1 MNYLLFIVYLIIICW
16 WLLHLPVIKR
26 LELDNRV
33 IVGLFLCKVAA
44 GMAIGWISIHYYG
57 PGNDYWDLNDEAWKE
72 YQLLVNNPGNYFR
85 NIFTSDYADGYG
97 GMFSSM
103 NSYWNDLKGNI
114 LIKLVSVFNLFSRG
128 DYYINSLFF
137 NFIVFFGHV
146 ALYKLFI
153 SIFPDRKWLVI
164 IGCFLLPST
173 LYFSSGMHKD
183 GIVFLMLAVLIYCV
197 YFALTQ
203 NKFTKKQWL
212 FICIS
217 SIFIFLIR
225 HYIFLAFA
233 PALLAYVIS
242 VKTKWRPVLVFVGV
256 YLVAGLLLFNVDA
269 LFSRIKPLEI
279 IIAKQTEY
287 LKLPKSD
294 TEIGLTPLEPSL
306 KSFAS
311 NTPES
316 FNHLWLRPYLWE
328 QPVKTM
334 LPLCIELFIYQLLLL
349 LFIFYRRKVPAPTL
363 YTLLYFL
370 LFFTL
375 SIYLLTGFIV
385 PNLGSIVRYRSIYLP
400 LIITP
405 LLCMINWG
413 KLPFLSKI
421 KI

>member
-1 MNYLLFIVYLIIICW
+1 MNYLLFTVYLIIICW
-16 WLLHLPVIKR
+16 WLLRLPVIKR
-26 LELDNRV
+26 MGLDNRL
-33 IVGLFLCKVAA
+33 IVALFLCKVAA
-44 GMAIGWISIHYYG
+44 GIAIGWISIHYYG

-72 YQLLVNNPGNYFR
+72 YQLLIHNPGNYFR

-103 NSYWNDLKGNI
+103 DSYWNDLKGNI
-114 LIKLVSVFNLFSRG
+114 LIKMVSVFNLFSRG

-153 SIFPDRKWLVI
+153 SIFTDRKWLVI

-173 LYFSSGMHKD
+173 LYFSSGLHKD
-183 GIVFLMLAVLIYCV
+183 GIVFLVLSVLIYCV
-197 YFALTQ
+197 YQGLTQ
-203 NKFTKKQWL
+203 NNFTKKQWL

-217 SIFIFLIR
+217 LVFIFLIR
-225 HYIFLAFA
+225 HYIFLALA
-233 PALLAYVIS
+233 PALLAWIIS
-242 VKTKWRPVLVFVGV
+242 AKTKWKPVLVFAGV
-256 YLVAGLLLFNVDA
+256 YLVTGLLLFNVDA
-269 LFSRIKPLEI
+269 VFSKIKPLEI

-294 TEIGLTPLEPSL
+294 TEIKLTRLEPSF

-316 FNHLWLRPYLWE
+316 MNHLLLRPYIWE
-328 QPVKTM
+328 LPVKTM
-334 LPLCIELFIYQLLLL
+334 MPLCAELLFYQLLLL
-349 LFIFYRRKVPAPTL
+349 LFIFYRRKINGPTL
-363 YTLLYFL
+363 YTLFYFI

-375 SIYLLTGFIV
+375 SIFLLTGYIV

-405 LLCMINWG
+405 LMCMI
-413 KLPFLSKI
+413 KCDKMPRLSKI